1 MRRVDADAILESF
14 RKLRRPADPNALRM
28 VPLLSNAWI
37 GIFGTGAPAVFF
49 ALTPR
54 QPETRRTV
62 TLGIEIII
70 SERFEIVG
78 ATSRRSS
85 RSGYA
90 IALRDLGL
98 IETFA
103 AVIAHLAS
111 RLSADPRAYET
122 ELAVDRYFADWI
134 RFFSFQALSQ
144 ERAIGLWG
152 ELYVLSS
159 LPNVERGVACWVGP
173 YGQMFDFMGNGL
185 SLEVKTS
192 LRTAVAS
199 FSLAQIEGRDEGHT
213 VLVRVLRDDVGGG
226 SLDEL
231 VGDVRSQLKDPIQ
244 FDATLVRTGYRA
256 GANAEMRL
264 TAEDLRAVPNV
275 KIPRPR
281 ITDPRIKAVRYE
293 LDIDGLSGEFVPVDP
308 LLKRLAAKHSSS
320 RRR

>member
-1 MRRVDADAILESF
+1 MRRVDADAIRESF
-14 RKLRRPADPNALRM
+14 RKLRRPVDPNALRM
-28 VPLLSNAWI
+28 VPLLGNAWI
-37 GIFGTGAPAVFF
+37 GIFGTGVPAVFF

-54 QPETRRTV
+54 HRETRRTV

-70 SERFEIVG
+70 SGRFEIIG
-78 ATSRRSS
+78 TSPRPSS

-98 IETFA
+98 LETFT
-103 AVIAHLAS
+103 AVIAHVAS

-134 RFFSFQALSQ
+134 RFFSSQALSE

-173 YGQMFDFMGNGL
+173 YGQMFDFMGNGV

-192 LRTAVAS
+192 MRTAVAS
-199 FSLAQIEGRDEGHT
+199 FSLAQIEGRDGGHT
-213 VLVRVLRDDVGGG
+213 VFVRVLRDDVGGG

-231 VGDVRSQLKDPIQ
+231 VAELRNQLDDPVQ
-244 FDATLVRTGYRA
+244 FDATLVRTGYRL
-256 GANAEMRL
+256 GANADLRL

-281 ITDPRIKAVRYE
+281 VTDARITAVRYD
-293 LDIDGLSGEFVPVDP
+293 LDIDGLSGEFVSVDP
-308 LLKRLAAKHSSS
+308 LLKRLVARRPSD